1 MGAEKKA
8 RIKQAAQDKA
18 EGKAPE
24 PMGKGIYVQYGL
36 NHVTTLIEKKK
47 AKLVV
52 IAHDVAPI
60 ELVVWMPALCR
71 KMEVPYCIVKSKSRL
86 GQLVDKK
93 TATCCCLTAV
103 NKSDMSKLGNL
114 QEMCKAAYNDN
125 EEARKLWG
133 GGQMGLKTV
142 RKL

>member
-24 PMGKGIYVQYGL
+24 PMAKKMYAQYGL

-71 KMEVPYCIVKSKSRL
+71 KMDVPYCIVKSKSRL

-93 TATCCCLTAV
+93 TTTCVCIT
-103 NKSDMSKLGNL
+103 N
-114 QEMCKAAYNDN
+114 
-125 EEARKLWG
+125 
-133 GGQMGLKTV
+133 V
-142 RKL
+142 RKGDVHKLDSL